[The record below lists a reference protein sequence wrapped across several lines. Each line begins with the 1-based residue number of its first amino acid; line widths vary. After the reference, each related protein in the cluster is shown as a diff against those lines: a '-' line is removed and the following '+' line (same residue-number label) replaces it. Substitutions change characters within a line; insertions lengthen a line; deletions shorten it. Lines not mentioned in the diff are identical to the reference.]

1 VCGRESQRAQTDF
14 DFGLKPCAASL
25 YFASCL
31 IESQSFAIDIL
42 VMQRSWELK
51 SFKTFGI
58 RCLAALIITRP
69 LLRFAAGESL
79 SLQLCFQG
87 IKITRAAG
95 ACKRSLYR
103 KRFRPRGNLVCGRES
118 QRAQTDFDFGL
129 KPCAAS
135 PCLRGSRRSSAD
147 QRRLRADLESLKNQA
162 MRVSA

>member
-1 VCGRESQRAQTDF
+1 MLSKIGRN
-14 DFGLKPCAASL
+14 KKL
-25 YFASCL
+25 YNIFHIVTNS
-31 IESQSFAIDIL
+31 IL
-42 VMQRSWELK
+42 VKILK
-51 SFKTFGI
+51 KNKRVYLLVIYTFLPFSFVFW
-58 RCLAALIITRP
+58 ANVVQYIITRP

-162 MRVSA
+162 MRVSAWYLLRQE